1 MFLLIN
7 VLVYKIDEIEYYLCL
22 EKNFCIIIIIM
33 FFGIDFNI
41 LILNYFY
48 VFIKYYKICIFVL
61 LVKFFIVMLILWYI

>member
-41 LILNYFY
+41 LIF
-48 VFIKYYKICIFVL
+48 
-61 LVKFFIVMLILWYI
+61 